1 MDANESKS
9 PWKSK
14 VDTALRFNFL
24 LYDHLKESRTHMSL
38 SSFCCPKYQT
48 KKHEF
53 YMVGSGF
60 QSPPGLH
67 CWVTGNPERKNLIA
81 SWHSERGSPHPKVY
95 WVFLVPI
102 QFDVQIYPALLITY
116 KHSWPQIYCF
126 PLTKNQHIWL
136 YSWIYGIETSPKG
149 NQHLKKHDKIVANLL
164 STSHWMAWYICSLFA
179 ILLFLE
185 RGVTILATPKKCTTK
200 RNIPSKLHHKKTCL
214 CIKSWISLQY

>member
-53 YMVGSGF
+53 YMVGSGI
-60 QSPPGLH
+60 P
-67 CWVTGNPERKNLIA
+67 VTTRITLLGWQENPKLNLIA

-95 WVFLVPI
+95 WVFLVPN
-102 QFDVQIYPALLITY
+102 QFDV
-116 KHSWPQIYCF
+116 
-126 PLTKNQHIWL
+126 
-136 YSWIYGIETSPKG
+136 
-149 NQHLKKHDKIVANLL
+149 
-164 STSHWMAWYICSLFA
+164 
-179 ILLFLE
+179 
-185 RGVTILATPKKCTTK
+185 
-200 RNIPSKLHHKKTCL
+200 HK
-214 CIKSWISLQY
+214 